1 MSRRKDQSE
10 DTPMLD
16 LVASLAGAEPSRA
29 EPADGDEAG
38 VKAPDEETAVDDD
51 PMAGIL
57 ADAGVSADDAEAA
70 ADAFVS
76 EAETVE
82 DEVEPADV
90 AAPDEAEAKTPEVAF
105 EDALDADVG
114 AAPLVPEVDRE
125 EPETKEAPAQD
136 DEAPAQVVSQQV
148 QKAKPPVPP
157 VGTPSDRILLRQ
169 DVLDIAGEL
178 EAGRIGKR
186 TAVRRIREVCEDDA
200 AALDLDDIEVDFDA
214 VPEDR
219 SGLSFLAGL
228 GAPRPQPKEVDP
240 VEVALLAAIKLR
252 DRVSALSI
260 VGDAP
265 TAADREA
272 YKDALRKLRDTLTAH
287 IPE

>member
-1 MSRRKDQSE
+1 MSRRKDQGE

-16 LVASLAGAEPSRA
+16 LVASLAGSEASEA
-29 EPADGDEAG
+29 DPAAQQDEA
-38 VKAPDEETAVDDD
+38 VEAEANDATADED

-57 ADAGVSADDAEAA
+57 ADAGVSVDDAEAA
-70 ADAFVS
+70 ADAFVEEAVATVDEEASVDGAGLDEEETPEIPLSDPS
-76 EAETVE
+76 EADIGETPATPEIEPTEPVDTSDDIAPAK
-82 DEVEPADV
+82 DEKTP
-90 AAPDEAEAKTPEVAF
+90 AAPA
-105 EDALDADVG
+105 
-114 AAPLVPEVDRE
+114 
-125 EPETKEAPAQD
+125 
-136 DEAPAQVVSQQV
+136 SQQ
-148 QKAKPPVPP
+148 QPKPFAPP

-200 AALDLDDIEVDFDA
+200 VALDLDDIEVDFDA

-228 GAPRPQPKEVDP
+228 GAPKPQAKEVDP
-240 VEVALLAAIKLR
+240 VEAALLAAIKLR

-260 VGDAP
+260 VGDTP

-272 YKDALRKLRDTLTAH
+272 YKDALRKLRDTLATH
-287 IPE
+287 LPE

>member
-1 MSRRKDQSE
+1 MTRRKDQGD

-16 LVASLAGAEPSRA
+16 LVASLAGAEPAAGHDDAA
-29 EPADGDEAG
+29 EARSGEATADE
-38 VKAPDEETAVDDD
+38 D

-57 ADAGVSADDAEAA
+57 ADAGVSVDDAETAA
-70 ADAFVS
+70 AAFIETAAAEGEEARADEVGS
-76 EAETVE
+76 DETEAEVEATESAVE
-82 DEVEPADV
+82 D
-90 AAPDEAEAKTPEVAF
+90 TPE
-105 EDALDADVG
+105 ADVG
-114 AAPLVPEVDRE
+114 AEPIAPESDRCEVEVKDASE
-125 EPETKEAPAQD
+125 QN
-136 DEAPAQVVSQQV
+136 DEAPAEPVSQPA
-148 QKAKPPVPP
+148 QKAKPPTAP

-169 DVLDIAGEL
+169 DVLDIAAEL

-200 AALDLDDIEVDFDA
+200 VALDLDDIEVDFDA

-228 GAPRPQPKEVDP
+228 GAPKPQPKEVDP

-260 VGDAP
+260 VGDTP

-272 YKDALRKLRDTLTAH
+272 YKDALRKLRDTLTTH

>member
-1 MSRRKDQSE
+1 MSRRKDQGE

-16 LVASLAGAEPSRA
+16 LVASLAGSEASEA
-29 EPADGDEAG
+29 DPAAQQDEA
-38 VKAPDEETAVDDD
+38 VEAETNDAVADED

-57 ADAGVSADDAEAA
+57 ADAGVSVDDAEAA
-70 ADAFVS
+70 ADAFVA
-76 EAETVE
+76 EAVAAMDEEVSVE
-82 DEVEPADV
+82 DDD
-90 AAPDEAEAKTPEVAF
+90 PDEQGAPEIPVSDPSEVDAGETPATPEVKPA
-105 EDALDADVG
+105 EPIDTSDDIATAKG
-114 AAPLVPEVDRE
+114 EKIPAAP
-125 EPETKEAPAQD
+125 A
-136 DEAPAQVVSQQV
+136 SQQ
-148 QKAKPPVPP
+148 QPKPSSLP

-200 AALDLDDIEVDFDA
+200 VALDLDDIEVDFDA

-219 SGLSFLAGL
+219 GGLSFLAGL
-228 GAPRPQPKEVDP
+228 GAPKPQAKEVDP
-240 VEVALLAAIKLR
+240 VELALLAAIKLR

-260 VGDAP
+260 VGDTP

-272 YKDALRKLRDTLTAH
+272 YKDALRKLRDTLATH
-287 IPE
+287 LPE